1 MVAQLVLAICNEGIA
16 QIDNA
21 NALLSELQAGTL
33 VVHELRGLRH
43 QVDIDRRAR
52 NVKGPQA
59 IVTQR
64 VSGIAQTRAAQEGI
78 QLMDSDGIQRDNG
91 ALRLGRLIDIQSLT
105 IAVPDQRHLPNNT
118 LQRLLRCDHRKIA
131 ADGAPSCCF
140 AENDRLIQRR

>member
-78 QLMDSDGIQRDNG
+78 QLLDSDGIQRDNG
-91 ALRLGRLIDIQSLT
+91 AFRLGRLIDVQRLT
-105 IAVPDQRHLPNNT
+105 IAVPDQPHLPNNT
-118 LQRLLRCDHRKIA
+118 L
-131 ADGAPSCCF
+131 
-140 AENDRLIQRR
+140 